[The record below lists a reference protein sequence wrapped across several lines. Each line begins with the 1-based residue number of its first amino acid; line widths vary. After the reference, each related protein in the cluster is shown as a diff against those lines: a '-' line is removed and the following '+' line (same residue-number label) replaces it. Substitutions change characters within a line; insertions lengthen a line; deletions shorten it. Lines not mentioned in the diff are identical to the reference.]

1 MRWQNRAR
9 GEKEMKKKSAHEPK
23 AKVMSAAEVW
33 DDAREVTSVF
43 RQNLMKAEPIVRL
56 QIPLSALLSAID
68 NLKRDELMI
77 LQKHVKERLAT

>member
-1 MRWQNRAR
+1 
-9 GEKEMKKKSAHEPK
+9 
-23 AKVMSAAEVW
+23 MSAAEVW

-43 RQNLMKAEPIVRL
+43 RQNLMKAEPVVRL

-77 LQKHVKERLAT
+77 LQKRVKERLAT